1 MSDQE
6 TDVIITVGEL
16 AHDRVIGKINLDIS
30 GASTAFVNGY
40 CQEKMEIDLSGA
52 STLKA
57 ANLNAQSV
65 SGQMSGASDADVTVC
80 SSLNVELSGA
90 STLIYGTVS
99 DECDPIVNCNTS
111 GGSTVRSLR
120 RGAL

>member
-40 CQEKMEIDLSGA
+40 CQEKMEIDH
-52 STLKA
+52 
-57 ANLNAQSV
+57 
-65 SGQMSGASDADVTVC
+65 SGASDADVTVC

-90 STLIYGTVS
+90 QVPSSTEL
-99 DECDPIVNCNTS
+99 CLTS
-111 GGSTVRSLR
+111 VILSSTAIPPAAQR
-120 RGAL
+120 

>member
-120 RGAL
+120 

>member
-1 MSDQE
+1 M
-6 TDVIITVGEL
+6 GEL

-40 CQEKMEIDLSGA
+40 CQEKMEIYL
-52 STLKA
+52 
-57 ANLNAQSV
+57 
-65 SGQMSGASDADVTVC
+65 SGASDADVTVC

-120 RGAL
+120 

>member
-40 CQEKMEIDLSGA
+40 CQEKMEIDL
-52 STLKA
+52 
-57 ANLNAQSV
+57 
-65 SGQMSGASDADVTVC
+65 SGASDADVTVC

-120 RGAL
+120 RGTL